1 MVTLWRNMYRR
12 RNNWG
17 HRLRAAA
24 SMTSSTVP
32 GGAAARM
39 TPEDFLEELD
49 TKRPDI
55 DLGLGKSLELLARVG
70 DPQNKLRVVHVA
82 GTNGKGSVCAMIA
95 SILRAAGKKVR
106 VHSSS
111 NVMRSFKCLPYSHY
125 CKRWASTT
133 RHT

>member
-1 MVTLWRNMYRR
+1 
-12 RNNWG
+12 
-17 HRLRAAA
+17 
-24 SMTSSTVP
+24 MTSSTVP
-32 GGAAARM
+32 GSAAARM

-95 SILRAAGKKVR
+95 SMLRAAGKKVR

-111 NVMRSFKCLPYSHY
+111 RL
-125 CKRWASTT
+125 T
-133 RHT
+133 